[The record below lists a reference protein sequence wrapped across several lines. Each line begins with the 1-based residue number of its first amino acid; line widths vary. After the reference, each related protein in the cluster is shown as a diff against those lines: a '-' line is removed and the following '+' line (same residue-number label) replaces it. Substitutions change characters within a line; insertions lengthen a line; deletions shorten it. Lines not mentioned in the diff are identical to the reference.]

1 MWTLKSVLGCA
12 LKLLHPFMPF
22 ITEEIYCTLNPDRET
37 IMTEDWP
44 EKCEAWAFDKEGE
57 EIERIKEAVRG
68 IRNVRLNMNVPP
80 SKKANVYVVSADE
93 KVRNSFEDGKVF
105 FATLARAEE
114 IYVQS
119 DKSGID
125 EKAVSAII
133 SGAEIYIPLDQLV
146 DIEKEKE
153 RLNAEKQRLEKE
165 VARCEG
171 MLGNEKFVSKA
182 PEDKVKAER
191 DKLEKYKQMMA
202 QVEERLG
209 QLC

>member
-1 MWTLKSVLGCA
+1 MCG
-12 LKLLHPFMPF
+12 
-22 ITEEIYCTLNPDRET
+22 
-37 IMTEDWP
+37 
-44 EKCEAWAFDKEGE
+44 AWAFAKEGE

-105 FATLARAEE
+105 FATLGRAEE
-114 IYVQS
+114 IYIQP
-119 DKSGID
+119 DKTGID

-153 RLNAEKQRLEKE
+153 RLSAEKQRLEKE

-182 PEDKVKAER
+182 PEDKVRAER
-191 DKLEKYKQMMA
+191 EKLEKYRQMMA